1 MLVGLHML
9 KHDFK
14 VDVNKLLASLKEKKV
29 GRSRWSAAVKEDAVA
44 MVEDGDFNSNIVSL
58 KELAEHCLN
67 YCLEDKDLENNE
79 IFRICKWESEGG
91 NFRICDSEIC
101 EHYGT
106 PSEIRKKDHGRL
118 DPNPAETWI
127 DVQSR
132 GIYQSFMLILDV
144 AYNEGRAS

>member
-58 KELAEHCLN
+58 KELAENCLN
-67 YCLEDKDLENNE
+67 YGSLEDKDLENSH
-79 IFRICKWESEGG
+79 IWRLCKWVSEGG
-91 NFRICDSEIC
+91 NFRIYDSEIC

-106 PSEIRKKDHGRL
+106 PSEIKKKDHGRL
-118 DPNPAETWI
+118 DPNSQETWI
-127 DVQSR
+127 DIQSR

-144 AYNEGRAS
+144 AYNEGRA